1 MAERVRVLVV
11 DDQVWARRSL
21 GALLSTWTDS
31 RDIKEASRGREALLL
46 MEQFLPEVVLM
57 DIQMPGMDGL
67 EATRQVKARWPQ
79 VKVIVLSMDAHRAAE
94 ALAAGADAFLCKGE
108 PPERL
113 LAALIEVTTSRQE
126 ATCSHDGC

>member
-1 MAERVRVLVV
+1 MAECVRVLVV

-31 RDIKEASRGREALLL
+31 RDITEASRGREALCL
-46 MEQFLPEVVLM
+46 MEDSLPDLVLT

-67 EATRQVKARWPQ
+67 EVTRVIKARWPQ
-79 VKVIVLSMDAHRAAE
+79 VKVIVLSMDAQCAAE

-108 PPERL
+108 PAERL
-113 LAALIEVTTSRQE
+113 LATIAELTNGRRAKASSNEG
-126 ATCSHDGC
+126 D